1 MTGDPAFL
9 GIAGHI
15 AIVTG
20 GARGIGAAV
29 CDGLLAQGAV
39 VACLDAD
46 QDALRDYQAKV
57 PATARERLFTYPADV
72 TDSALVLRVVGE
84 ISAQFGRIDIL
95 VNNAGVAQEPSLL
108 WNISDE
114 QWDAIFAIDLK
125 GMLNLLRAVVPR
137 MTERGYGRIVNMSSM
152 AGKEGNPLSGAYSA
166 AKAGVIGMTKTAGKE
181 LATSGVLVNV
191 VTPAMIETPLTEKF
205 DQQRRD
211 SLVARIP
218 MGRLGQPS
226 EVADLVLFLSSPRLS
241 FSTGAVYDI
250 SGGRATY

>member
-1 MTGDPAFL
+1 LTDEGSFL

-20 GARGIGAAV
+20 GAQGIGAAI

-39 VACLDAD
+39 VACLDFNAE
-46 QDALRDYQAKV
+46 ALHDYRAQV
-57 PATARERLFTYPADV
+57 PPAERERLFTHLVDV
-72 TDSALVLRVVGE
+72 TDRELVVRTVGE
-84 ISAQFGRIDIL
+84 IAALFGRIDIL
-95 VNNAGVAQEPSLL
+95 VNNAGVAQESAAL
-108 WNISDE
+108 WDIPDS
-114 QWDAIFAIDLK
+114 QWDTMFAVHIR
-125 GMLNLLRAVVPR
+125 GQLNMLRAVIPR
-137 MTERGYGRIVNMSSM
+137 MKERGYGRIVNMSSM
-152 AGKEGNPLSGAYSA
+152 AGKEGNPGSGAYSA
-166 AKAGVIGMTKTAGKE
+166 VKAGIIGMTKSAGKE

-191 VTPAMIETPLTEKF
+191 VTPAMIETPLTAKF
-205 DQQRRD
+205 DEQRRAA
-211 SLVARIP
+211 LVARIP

>member
-1 MTGDPAFL
+1 LTDDPSFL
-9 GIAGHI
+9 GITGHI

-20 GARGIGAAV
+20 GGRGIGAGI

-39 VACLDAD
+39 VACLDSD
-46 QDALRDYQAKV
+46 QSALDDYQAQV
-57 PATARERLFTYPADV
+57 SATARERLFTYLADV
-72 TDSALVLRVVGE
+72 TDGALVRRIVGE
-84 ISAQFGRIDIL
+84 IAAQFGRIDIL
-95 VNNAGVAQEPSLL
+95 VNNAGVAQESSLL
-108 WNISDE
+108 WEIPDE
-114 QWDAIFAIDLK
+114 QWDAIFAVHVK
-125 GMLNLLRAVVPR
+125 GQLNLLRAVVPL

-152 AGKEGNPLSGAYSA
+152 AGKEGNAGSGAYSA
-166 AKAGVIGMTKTAGKE
+166 AKAGIIGMTKSVGKE

-191 VTPAMIETPLTEKF
+191 VTPAIIETPLTANF
-205 DQQRRD
+205 DKQRRD
-211 SLVARIP
+211 SLIARIP

>member
-1 MTGDPAFL
+1 LTDDPSFL

-20 GARGIGAAV
+20 GARGIGAAI

-39 VACLDAD
+39 VACLDYD
-46 QDALRDYQAKV
+46 RRALDDYREQV
-57 PATARERLFTYPADV
+57 PAPARERLSTYQVDV
-72 TDSALVLRVVGE
+72 TDSALVMRIIGE
-84 ISAQFGRIDIL
+84 LVAQSGRIDIL
-95 VNNAGVAQEPSLL
+95 VNNAGVAQESSFL
-108 WNISDE
+108 WEIPDDH
-114 QWDAIFAIDLK
+114 WDAIFAVHVK
-125 GMLNLLRAVVPR
+125 GQLNLLRAVIPR
-137 MTERGYGRIVNMSSM
+137 MKERGYGRIVNMSSM
-152 AGKEGNPLSGAYSA
+152 AGKDGNPLSGAYSA
-166 AKAGVIGMTKTAGKE
+166 AKAGIIGMTKSAGKE

-191 VTPAMIETPLTEKF
+191 VTPAMIETPLTAKF